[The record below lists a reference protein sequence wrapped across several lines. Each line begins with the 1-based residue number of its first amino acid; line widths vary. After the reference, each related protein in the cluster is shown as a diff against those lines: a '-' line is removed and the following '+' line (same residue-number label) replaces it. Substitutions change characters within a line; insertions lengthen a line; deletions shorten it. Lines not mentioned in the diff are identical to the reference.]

1 MGKSHLGRQTLA
13 PTKEDVMS
21 STTNQFFDVANL
33 KMLDRIL
40 RKAGFRG
47 GEIYA
52 IDDKEINATSFLIQC
67 FQTGIIDEI
76 ALKSALKMYLSSQ
89 LNSGLRPL
97 AIDDGSLSRWQDD
110 GGAPA
115 RDYKLTHYTTAKQTS
130 APLRLGGYRFPKA
143 RLPERA

>member
-1 MGKSHLGRQTLA
+1 MHWLARNGQKPLGREIQA
-13 PTKEDVMS
+13 PTKEDIMS

-33 KMLDRIL
+33 RMLDRIL

-76 ALKSALKMYLSSQ
+76 ALKSALKMYLASQ
-89 LNSGLRPL
+89 VNSPG
-97 AIDDGSLSRWQDD
+97 
-110 GGAPA
+110 
-115 RDYKLTHYTTAKQTS
+115 
-130 APLRLGGYRFPKA
+130 
-143 RLPERA
+143 

>member
-1 MGKSHLGRQTLA
+1 
-13 PTKEDVMS
+13 MS

-33 KMLDRIL
+33 RMLDRIL

-76 ALKSALKMYLSSQ
+76 ALKSALKMYLASQ
-89 LNSGLRPL
+89 LISGLRPL
-97 AIDDGSLSRWQDD
+97 AMDDGSVSRWQDD

-115 RDYKLTHYTTAKQTS
+115 RDYKLTHYTTATK
-130 APLRLGGYRFPKA
+130 RA
-143 RLPERA
+143 RHCG

>member
-1 MGKSHLGRQTLA
+1 
-13 PTKEDVMS
+13 MS

-40 RKAGFRG
+40 RNAGFRG
-47 GEIYA
+47 GEIYV

-89 LNSGLRPL
+89 LKSALRPR

-115 RDYKLTHYTTAKQTS
+115 REYKLTRYSTSKQMS
-130 APLRLGGYRFPKA
+130 APQPPVGYRFPKA
-143 RLPERA
+143 RLPEPA